1 VTPTPPRSAL
11 TFRTLP
17 PETPGGS
24 GDVVVLQRYGGS
36 PEELVPLA
44 RALAPSSEV
53 LLPDGPRALY
63 TGRALLATY
72 WYVATDHTRPDGPSF
87 GDVLFHV
94 EQFLLDVQERRADE
108 DAGILLV
115 GDEQG
120 AVLALSMALVRP
132 ELLTGVVALR
142 GCLPEVAGW
151 EPLARDLDG
160 LPILLVSD
168 PDDDTVP
175 ADRLAEAQRALT
187 EAGARVS
194 TLTVEL
200 AAPAARERILTS
212 WSRTDR

>member
-1 VTPTPPRSAL
+1 
-11 TFRTLP
+11 
-17 PETPGGS
+17 
-24 GDVVVLQRYGGS
+24 VVVLQRYGGA
-36 PEELVPLA
+36 PDELAPLA
-44 RALAPSSEV
+44 RALAPTSQV

-94 EQFLLDVQERRADE
+94 EQFLLDVDERRGKDG
-108 DAGILLV
+108 AGILLV

-120 AVLALSMALVRP
+120 AVLALAMAVVRP

-151 EPLARDLDG
+151 EPLARDLGG
-160 LPILLVSD
+160 LPVLLMRD
-168 PDDDTVP
+168 PGDE
-175 ADRLAEAQRALT
+175 AISSDRLAATQQALT
-187 EAGARVS
+187 AAGARVS
-194 TLTVEL
+194 TLTAEVGT
-200 AAPAARERILTS
+200 PAAVERILVS

>member
-1 VTPTPPRSAL
+1 
-11 TFRTLP
+11 
-17 PETPGGS
+17 
-24 GDVVVLQRYGGS
+24 VVALQRYGGS
-36 PEELVPLA
+36 PGELVPLA
-44 RALAPSSEV
+44 RALAPASQV

-94 EQFLLDVQERRADE
+94 EQFLLDVHERRGNDG
-108 DAGILLV
+108 AGILLM

-120 AVLALSMALVRP
+120 AVLALAMAVVRP

-151 EPLARDLDG
+151 EPLARDLGG
-160 LPILLVSD
+160 LPVLLVRD
-168 PDDDTVP
+168 PGDE
-175 ADRLAEAQRALT
+175 AISSDRLAATQQALT
-187 EAGARVS
+187 AAGARVS
-194 TLTVEL
+194 TLTAEVGT
-200 AAPAARERILTS
+200 PAAEERILVS